1 MFWFFRFDHRRV
13 CISGAMMSIFCRRVL
28 KPYPNM
34 LVAIPYQLMLP
45 AGTFFDEILFHSN
58 SL

>member
-1 MFWFFRFDHRRV
+1 MGIIR
-13 CISGAMMSIFCRRVL
+13 GRVL
-28 KPYPNM
+28 KPYPDRI
-34 LVAIPYQLMLP
+34 VAIPYQLMLP